1 MKLFA
6 IAVCRVRIKGMEAV
20 HESFVSA
27 VSASNI
33 TFSNLAGAMTF
44 DSFGAADV
52 LAKHCEAVKS
62 SIDPD
67 TEFVFLPCEIT
78 VAYPNNLDYGYIIR
92 QESEHLINLEGKNG
106 DE

>member
-6 IAVCRVRIKGMEAV
+6 IAVCSVRIKGMEAV

-33 TFSNLAGAMTF
+33 TFSNFAGAMTF
-44 DSFGAADV
+44 DNFSAADM
-52 LAKHCEAVKS
+52 LAKHCEAVKTS
-62 SIDPD
+62 MDPE
-67 TEFVFLPCEIT
+67 TGFVFLPCEIT
-78 VAYPNNLDYGYIIR
+78 VSYPNNLDYGYIIR
-92 QESEHLINLEGKNG
+92 QESDHLINLEGKNG